1 MDVVVHRVL
10 LTALAG
16 VCLLV
21 PGLAAAAV
29 RSSASASWAKPEIR
43 IVVGRG
49 LMAPDLQSFRPDD
62 ALTRGELADLEAG
75 LRGRMAKRTTSPDAP
90 VTMSELDR
98 RLVGVLGLQGQ
109 ASAFSAV
116 ARAAGLTPPSRFGTE
131 IVARLLGLRINHPA
145 DQEELERFPNE
156 PAPRAEAAFS
166 AARLLSLARWDD
178 DRVRAAALSFT
189 APALDGWQR
198 RILQTAFSLV
208 GDPYVWGGETEAEGG
223 FDCSGLVWRVYKL
236 QQYPGASTLAQT
248 LKGRTTYAMSAEV
261 PRSKRIRFTDLLA
274 GDLVFFGAAG
284 PRSQPSQVDHMGIY
298 VGNGWI
304 VHSSR
309 FGVTV
314 VPLEGWYRDHFA
326 WGRRPLAEAGL
337 FAGGTTAAG
346 G

>member
-90 VTMSELDR
+90 VTMAELDR

-166 AARLLSLARWDD
+166 AARLLAVGHWETE
-178 DRVRAAALSFT
+178 RVRKAALS
-189 APALDGWQR
+189 
-198 RILQTAFSLV
+198 
-208 GDPYVWGGETEAEGG
+208 
-223 FDCSGLVWRVYKL
+223 
-236 QQYPGASTLAQT
+236 
-248 LKGRTTYAMSAEV
+248 
-261 PRSKRIRFTDLLA
+261 
-274 GDLVFFGAAG
+274 
-284 PRSQPSQVDHMGIY
+284 
-298 VGNGWI
+298 
-304 VHSSR
+304 
-309 FGVTV
+309 
-314 VPLEGWYRDHFA
+314 
-326 WGRRPLAEAGL
+326 
-337 FAGGTTAAG
+337 
-346 G
+346 